1 LTLVL
6 RVWAVAGTASRAVA
20 RSFLVMILRSCRRV
34 RGMPELPYLTVA
46 RAGEHE
52 TEVKRSRFVCAL
64 ARVADEAEAQAFIA
78 AVRKERWDARHHCT
92 AFVVGD
98 RPRRERSNDDGEP
111 AGTAGAPTL
120 EVLRRRGVT
129 DTVAV
134 VSRYFGGVLLGAG
147 GLVRAYGGAVAAA
160 LDAVGLVERRPV
172 ALLGMEVDHQRAGR
186 RENDLRA
193 AGRAVREVAY
203 EAAGVR
209 IEVAVPE
216 PETEAFA
223 AW

>member
-1 LTLVL
+1 
-6 RVWAVAGTASRAVA
+6 
-20 RSFLVMILRSCRRV
+20 
-34 RGMPELPYLTVA
+34 MPELPYLTVA

-111 AGTAGAPTL
+111 AGTAGAPML

-160 LDAVGLVERRPV
+160 LDAVGVVERRPV
-172 ALLGMEVDHQRAGR
+172 ALLGVAVDHQRAGR
-186 RENDLRA
+186 LENDLRA
-193 AGRAVREVAY
+193 AGREVRDVAY
-203 EAAGVR
+203 EAVGVR

-216 PETEAFA
+216 PETVAFA
-223 AW
+223 AWLAEVTGGAAALRRLGTARVDVPVR